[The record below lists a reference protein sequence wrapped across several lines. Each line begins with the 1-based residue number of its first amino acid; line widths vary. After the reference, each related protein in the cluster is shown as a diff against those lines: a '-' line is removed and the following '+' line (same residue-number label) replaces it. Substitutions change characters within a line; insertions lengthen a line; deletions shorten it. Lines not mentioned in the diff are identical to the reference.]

1 MALSYK
7 KLWKLLIDRD
17 MNRADLREVTGL
29 SPTTLAKM
37 TKGEAVGA
45 TVLERIC
52 QVMKCN
58 IGDIADYIPD
68 SVSEGKSS
76 AEQQFSIEKGNPS

>member
-1 MALSYK
+1 MALCYK

-17 MNRADLREVTGL
+17 MNRADLRKATGL

-45 TVLERIC
+45 AVLEKIC
-52 QVMKCN
+52 GTLKCD
-58 IGDIADYIPD
+58 IGDIASYVPD
-68 SVSEGKSS
+68 AKVKKL
-76 AEQQFSIEKGNPS
+76 EKTHDNR

>member
-1 MALSYK
+1 MALCYK

-17 MNRADLREVTGL
+17 MNRADLRKATGL

-45 TVLERIC
+45 AVLEKIC
-52 QVMKCN
+52 GALKCD
-58 IGDIADYIPD
+58 IGDIASYVPD
-68 SVSEGKSS
+68 TKERETGEG
-76 AEQQFSIEKGNPS
+76 A